1 MLRFEYLRA
10 KDLKEAL
17 RILQGEGVYPI
28 AGGTNLLADIR
39 SETIRPRAVLD
50 IGFLPELKELN
61 HRDGKIEMGPCL
73 TMAQIADAPMIK
85 SKVPILSE
93 SAASVGGPQIRNRA
107 TPGGNIASASPAAD
121 TVVALV
127 ALGAEV
133 TLHGTTAERG
143 LLLEDLFLES
153 GRTKI
158 RRDELLTRISFR
170 SLSPD
175 ERSVFFKLG
184 RRNSMAIS
192 VVNLAIVA
200 ANDGE
205 VERWRSVRI
214 VLGAVAPT
222 VIRARKAEA
231 FLCNRRIERSLFREA
246 ARLAASE
253 CSPISDIRASAEY
266 RKAMVEVL
274 VEDGLTRLA
283 GRS

>member
-107 TPGGNIASASPAAD
+107 TPGGNIVSASPAAD

-170 SLSPD
+170 SLNPD

>member
-107 TPGGNIASASPAAD
+107 TPGGNIVSASPAAD

-133 TLHGTTAERG
+133 TLHNTTAERR

>member
-1 MLRFEYLRA
+1 MWRFEYLRA
-10 KDLKEAL
+10 KDLNEAL
-17 RILQGEGVYPI
+17 RILRGEEVYPI

-39 SETIRPRAVLD
+39 SEAIRPRAVLD
-50 IGFLPELKELN
+50 IGFLPELRELN
-61 HRDGKIEMGPCL
+61 HQDGKIEMGPCL
-73 TMAQIADAPMIK
+73 TMTEITNAPMIK
-85 SKVPILSE
+85 SKAPILSE
-93 SAASVGGPQIRNRA
+93 SAGSVGGPQIRNRA
-107 TPGGNIASASPAAD
+107 TPGGNIVSASPAAD
-121 TVVALV
+121 TVVSLV

-133 TLHGTTAERG
+133 TLHNATAKRTV
-143 LLLEDLFLES
+143 LLEDLFVEP

-158 RRDELLTRISFR
+158 KREELLTRISFQA
-170 SLSPD
+170 LSPE

-184 RRNSMAIS
+184 RRNAMAIS

-200 ANDGE
+200 ANDGAK
-205 VERWRSVRI
+205 ERWRSVRI
-214 VLGAVAPT
+214 VLGAVAST

-246 ARLAASE
+246 SRLAALE

-283 GRS
+283 GSF